1 MSDSGSGD
9 EKNAGTD
16 GRIRYSRD
24 TGDNAI
30 AVQNL
35 EKMAKQKQLECS
47 WEQQDEHTYRVF
59 IKAEGAVDEAGKRLQ
74 NVSRVSRS
82 PKKQEIQSLCY
93 LLTAWERGM
102 KFLEGH

>member
-9 EKNAGTD
+9 EKMLAQMAESDIVETLV
-16 GRIRYSRD
+16 
-24 TGDNAI
+24 DNAI

-35 EKMAKQKQLECS
+35 EKMANKNS
-47 WEQQDEHTYRVF
+47 WNVPGNNRMNHYISGF
-59 IKAEGAVDEAGKRLQ
+59 IKAEGAVMKRGRDCR

-93 LLTAWERGM
+93 LLTAWERG
-102 KFLEGH
+102 